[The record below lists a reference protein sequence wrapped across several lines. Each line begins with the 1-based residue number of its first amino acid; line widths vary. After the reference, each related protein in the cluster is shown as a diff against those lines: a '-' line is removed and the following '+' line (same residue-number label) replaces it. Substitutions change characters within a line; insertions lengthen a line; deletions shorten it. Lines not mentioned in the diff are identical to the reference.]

1 MSAWEKIRKM
11 HGRME
16 KGNTEDVFTHIVW
29 KNFRQNKMAMISVCV
44 LLLIVAVSYIAPLF
58 YHISYSDINLDIIT
72 QAPSKEHLLGTDEY
86 GRDVLIRLIYGGRIS
101 ISVALSAMGIQVVM
115 GTVIGAAAG
124 YLGGIVDA
132 VLMRITDV
140 FMCFP
145 FYIMAVALS
154 AILGAGLRNSI
165 IIIGFLQWPG
175 LARIVRAQILSVK
188 ENDYVM
194 AARSLG
200 IPSGQIVIKH
210 VLPNVLSPIIVSA
223 TLSIAGSIMAEA
235 SLSFLGLGV
244 AIPRPSW
251 GNMLSA
257 AQSMK
262 ALNEQ
267 WWLWMPPGFMIVIVV
282 GAVNYIGEGIE
293 HAMNPKA
300 GV

>member
-1 MSAWEKIRKM
+1 
-11 HGRME
+11 ME